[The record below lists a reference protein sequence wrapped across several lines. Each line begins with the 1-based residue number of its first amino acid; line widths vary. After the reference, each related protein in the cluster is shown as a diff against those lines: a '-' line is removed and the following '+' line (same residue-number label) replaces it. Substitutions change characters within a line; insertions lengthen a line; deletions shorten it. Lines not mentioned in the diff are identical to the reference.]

1 MIAVGSELLTP
12 YRMDTNSLYLTE
24 QLNLLGVDVLFKTI
38 VGDDLRRLVAAA
50 QHALFRSDI
59 VIFSGGLGPTEDDL
73 TREAVAEAL
82 GVGLRR
88 DPEIVRALEERFAA
102 RGWKMTANNSKQ
114 ADIIEG
120 ATVLFNPNGTA
131 PGQWLN
137 GQFDGREHIIILL
150 RPSPRNEGAVRKRSC
165 RAPARES
172 STRAPIHS
180 YAESRHARRIRR
192 RRPRCPDLQALSR
205 CGDHHSRRRRRNRT
219 PLQNS
224 RRHPRRRAG
233 PRRRSRWPG

>member
-1 MIAVGSELLTP
+1 VNAEIIAVGSELLTP

-24 QLNLLGVDVLFKTI
+24 QLNLLGVDVLFKSI

-59 VIFSGGLGPTEDDL
+59 VVFSGGLGPTEDDL

-82 GVGLRR
+82 GVPLHR
-88 DPEIVRALEERFAA
+88 DPEIVRALEQRFAA
-102 RGWKMTANNSKQ
+102 RGWKMTPNNSKQ

-120 ATVLFNPNGTA
+120 ATVLPNPNGTA

-150 RPSPRNEGAVRKRSC
+150 PGPPHEMKALFGSSPFRSANMDRVRDIAAFDDLADNFAPWWQYWWHLISHF
-165 RAPARES
+165 RATCCAIIPTVLCA
-172 STRAPIHS
+172 T
-180 YAESRHARRIRR
+180 
-192 RRPRCPDLQALSR
+192 R
-205 CGDHHSRRRRRNRT
+205 CGFI
-219 PLQNS
+219 
-224 RRHPRRRAG
+224 
-233 PRRRSRWPG
+233 